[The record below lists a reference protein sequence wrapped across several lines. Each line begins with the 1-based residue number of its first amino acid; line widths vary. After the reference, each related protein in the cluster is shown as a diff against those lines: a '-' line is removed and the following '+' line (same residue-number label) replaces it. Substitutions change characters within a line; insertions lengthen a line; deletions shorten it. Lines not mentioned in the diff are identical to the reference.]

1 MFGHERSGRR
11 STLPKPTI
19 NSAPH
24 ILFDTN
30 FFVRIFHLLLMEM
43 IHDRCSIHLTEF
55 GTALTT
61 SLPILFQYC
70 YKYCYSDSRNLGA
83 VMKAGGLEL

>member
-11 STLPKPTI
+11 STLPKPNI

-30 FFVRIFHLLLMEM
+30 YFVRIFHL
-43 IHDRCSIHLTEF
+43 
-55 GTALTT
+55 ALANV
-61 SLPILFQYC
+61 LCNI
-70 YKYCYSDSRNLGA
+70 
-83 VMKAGGLEL
+83 